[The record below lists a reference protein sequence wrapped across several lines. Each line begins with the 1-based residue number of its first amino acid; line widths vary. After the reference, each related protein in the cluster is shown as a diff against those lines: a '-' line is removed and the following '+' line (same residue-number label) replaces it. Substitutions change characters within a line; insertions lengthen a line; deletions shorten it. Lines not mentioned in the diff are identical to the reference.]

1 MSLKTD
7 FKFKPYD
14 EDEMLLPLND
24 ERNHED
30 TNEEH
35 GGSIREMEMNE
46 ERDRIAQLLMS
57 S

>member
-1 MSLKTD
+1 
-7 FKFKPYD
+7 
-14 EDEMLLPLND
+14 MLLPSND

-35 GGSIREMEMNE
+35 GGSVHEMEMNE